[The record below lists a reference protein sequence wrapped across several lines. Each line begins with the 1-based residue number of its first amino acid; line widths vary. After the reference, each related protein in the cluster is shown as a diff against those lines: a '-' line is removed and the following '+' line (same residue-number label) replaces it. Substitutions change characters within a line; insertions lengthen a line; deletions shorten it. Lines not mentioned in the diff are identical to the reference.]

1 MAWAVHRLDTETL
14 LFNLEKEQVLL
25 ILIIVT
31 GSLPELQVE
40 NVGRNNFL
48 EASNAVLL
56 TDQIHKLVVDVGA
69 VRVEER
75 AAWGQFMDIKQLLL
89 LAN

>member
-25 ILIIVT
+25 ILIIVA
-31 GSLPELQVE
+31 GSLPELQVK

-75 AAWGQFMDIKQLLL
+75 AAWG
-89 LAN
+89 